1 MPHAERRRSSPPP
14 LEGDASTGAAEAQ
27 PRFAQGST
35 LSRFRRAIDGAVVE
49 GGVLRLRRE
58 ARRFGRGGA
67 LDQEAFV
74 DIIE

>member
-14 LEGDASTGAAEAQ
+14 LEGDASTGAEEAQ
-27 PRFAQGST
+27 HVCAGLD
-35 LSRFRRAIDGAVVE
+35 LSRFRRVIDCAVVE
-49 GGVLRLRRE
+49 GGVLRSRRE

-74 DIIE
+74 DTIE